1 MVAELGIFFLILTLV
16 FSSFGFLQPILS
28 NISKNILLFSQEKL
42 SVLIF
47 TFTLL
52 SFFCLAYSFIV
63 SDFSLNVVVNNS
75 NTQLPII
82 YKITGVWGN
91 HEGSILLWLLVMT
104 FFGFLFSIQNI
115 KNKDIKIKTLY
126 VQNTLIFL
134 IGLFIVL
141 TSNPFE
147 RSFPPEIEGSDLN
160 PLLQDPGLIIHPPL
174 LYLGYVGFSIV
185 YSISLAVL
193 LFKIKKDDF
202 VNVLRPWVFASWT
215 FLTLGIGLG
224 SWWAYYELGWGGFWF
239 WDPVENASLLPW
251 LTASALLHT
260 ILISSK
266 RKLLLKWTLLL
277 SIITFTLSLLGTFL
291 VRSGVL
297 ISVHA
302 FANDPSR
309 GLFILLLLI
318 LEGWAI
324 VA

>member
-1 MVAELGIFFLILTLV
+1 MASCNDFFWFFIFI
-16 FSSFGFLQPILS
+16 Q
-28 NISKNILLFSQEKL
+28 
-42 SVLIF
+42 
-47 TFTLL
+47 
-52 SFFCLAYSFIV
+52 
-63 SDFSLNVVVNNS
+63 
-75 NTQLPII
+75 
-82 YKITGVWGN
+82 KIDKT
-91 HEGSILLWLLVMT
+91 
-104 FFGFLFSIQNI
+104 
-115 KNKDIKIKTLY
+115 DIKIKTLY

-134 IGLFIVL
+134 ISLFIVL
-141 TSNPFE
+141 TSNPFQK
-147 RSFPPEIEGSDLN
+147 SFPPEVEGSDLN

-193 LFKIKKDDF
+193 LFKIKHENF
-202 VNVLRPWVFASWT
+202 ISVLKPWVFASWT

-260 ILISSK
+260 MLISSK

-309 GLFILLLLI
+309 GLFILLLLFF
-318 LEGWAI
+318 W
-324 VA
+324 

>member
-1 MVAELGIFFLILTLV
+1 MVAELGIYFLILTLV
-16 FSSFGFLQPILS
+16 FSSFGFLQPA
-28 NISKNILLFSQEKL
+28 ISYINKNLLIFSQEKL

-52 SFFCLAYSFIV
+52 SFFCLAYSFII
-63 SDFSLNVVVNNS
+63 SDFSLNVVTNNS
-75 NTQLPII
+75 NTQLPTI

-115 KNKDIKIKTLY
+115 KKKDIKVKTLY
-126 VQNTLIFL
+126 VQKTLIFL
-134 IGLFIVL
+134 ISLFVVL

-147 RSFPPEIEGSDLN
+147 RSYPPEIEGSDLN

-193 LFKIKKDDF
+193 IFKIKKDDF
-202 VNVLRPWVFASWT
+202 VSVLRPWVFASWT

-266 RKLLLKWTLLL
+266 RKLLLKWT
-277 SIITFTLSLLGTFL
+277 FYFQ
-291 VRSGVL
+291 
-297 ISVHA
+297 
-302 FANDPSR
+302 
-309 GLFILLLLI
+309 
-318 LEGWAI
+318 
-324 VA
+324 